1 MESER
6 DRDLD
11 CGSHVDEHSRCS
23 PLHGLIVSQR
33 SWIAPSVHFGKLKCL
48 FVLPSRASRVT
59 VMRGKE
65 GAEDQYRGS
74 SVESSQ
80 GGIFEL
86 GIIVTT
92 VALKMLVTIQ

>member
-1 MESER
+1 
-6 DRDLD
+6 
-11 CGSHVDEHSRCS
+11 
-23 PLHGLIVSQR
+23 
-33 SWIAPSVHFGKLKCL
+33 
-48 FVLPSRASRVT
+48 VLPSRASRVT

-65 GAEDQYRGS
+65 GGEGQYRGS